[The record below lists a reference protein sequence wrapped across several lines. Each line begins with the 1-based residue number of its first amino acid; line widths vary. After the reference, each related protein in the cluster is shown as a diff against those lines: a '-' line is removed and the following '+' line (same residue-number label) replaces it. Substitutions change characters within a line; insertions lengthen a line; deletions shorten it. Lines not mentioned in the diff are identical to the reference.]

1 MERLPFEWNFQYFF
15 LDNGTALF
23 HAKETK
29 QIEPY
34 QVSDASGPGSGYI
47 SITNMAAELPVVLDV
62 SSNDLQNYFF
72 SRRRR
77 QFHLFGCRSIHISS
91 VKPAS
96 TVFFLDVPQKHAADP
111 NHASKR
117 RTQVPTTKLYFL
129 HLQGC
134 SCVLKRPPT
143 LPMRKDTHCIV
154 KRLEICRYLSDL

>member
-29 QIEPY
+29 QIELY

-72 SRRRR
+72 
-77 QFHLFGCRSIHISS
+77 QEEDDNFICLAAA
-91 VKPAS
+91 AS
-96 TVFFLDVPQKHAADP
+96 TFRQ
-111 NHASKR
+111 
-117 RTQVPTTKLYFL
+117 
-129 HLQGC
+129 
-134 SCVLKRPPT
+134 
-143 LPMRKDTHCIV
+143 
-154 KRLEICRYLSDL
+154 